1 MTFRKE
7 REFIRL
13 THNEPLMLTVSALCD
28 FLWEDFVRETQPTVN
43 YLIDHY
49 NITQLSRFG
58 KELFDYLYNGG
69 AVTPLVT
76 EDEAEDYFRA
86 KQDGQNPALPTGYKP
101 ENAFWVRLF
110 LNVCQA
116 PTWPNIRTIS
126 CGDQFNAG
134 NNAVNILNKLSEII
148 EAQIQADE
156 TVAYMLTE
164 GREEVQQLREQFIQ
178 AKNAGNDLLAV
189 ELRAKGKALGQ
200 QIEDALS
207 KAAQKTQPAVNK
219 AIDKVSQEANDL
231 NDAFSSLAGDTIGV
245 GAKTDDLQAKLDLA
259 KKLKKNKNLKELITK
274 IGALKRAWAN
284 RKRAKKSQS
293 NYSDVVA
300 AKFSDDVKN
309 AYPIEL
315 ALAGDQLGK
324 ALFALKYSQKTL
336 LTKDYEAKTNEL
348 NKGPIVMY
356 VDISGSMAGEPEI
369 WSKAITYVI
378 AEECLEQH
386 RELQIHLF
394 DSIIQ
399 DSVILKGDRKNN
411 KDLIEFVMTWMT
423 KGGTSFCNVINHVLC
438 EAKIDPRADVL
449 MITDGESNVTDAFIR
464 RLNAFK
470 DEKDLQWSSFCIGR
484 KAHVLDEF
492 SDEVFSVNIN
502 DDSRSAE
509 LFQRS
514 IR

>member
-1 MTFRKE
+1 MTFKKE

-13 THNEPLMLTVSALCD
+13 THNEPLLLSVSALCD
-28 FLWEDFVRETQPTVN
+28 FLWEDFVRESQPTVN

-76 EDEAEDYFRA
+76 EDQAEDYFRA
-86 KQDGQNPALPTGYKP
+86 KQNGLNPALPTGYKP
-101 ENAFWVRLF
+101 ENAFWVKLF
-110 LNVCQA
+110 LTITQA
-116 PTWPNIRTIS
+116 PAWPNIRAIS
-126 CGDQFNAG
+126 CGDQFNSG
-134 NNAVNILNKLSEII
+134 NNAISILNKLSEII
-148 EAQIQADE
+148 ETQIQANDSI
-156 TVAYMLTE
+156 AYMLTQ
-164 GREEVQQLREQFIQ
+164 GREEVQQLREQFLQ
-178 AKNAGNDLLAV
+178 AKKDGDDELAA

-200 QIEDALS
+200 QIEETLS
-207 KAAQKTQPAVNK
+207 EAAQKAQPAISK
-219 AIDKVSQEANDL
+219 AMDKVCQEANDL
-231 NDAFSSLAGDTIGV
+231 NDAFSSLAGETIGV

-259 KKLKKNKNLKELITK
+259 KKLKKNKNLKQLITK

-300 AKFSDDVKN
+300 AKFSDDIKN

-378 AEECLEQH
+378 AEECLEQN

-399 DSVILKGDRKNN
+399 DSVILKGDRKSNN
-411 KDLIEFVMTWMT
+411 DLINFVMTWMT
-423 KGGTSFCNVINHVLC
+423 KGGTSFCSVINHVLC
-438 EAKIDPRADVL
+438 EAKIDPKADIL

-484 KAHVLDEF
+484 KSHILNEF
-492 SDEVFSVNIN
+492 SDDVFSVNI
-502 DDSRSAE
+502 DDDTNSAE
-509 LFQRS
+509 LFQKS

>member
-1 MTFRKE
+1 MTFKKE

-13 THNEPLMLTVSALCD
+13 THNEPLMLSVSALCD
-28 FLWEDFVRETQPTVN
+28 FLWEDFVRESQPTVN

-58 KELFDYLYNGG
+58 KEIFDYLYNGG

-76 EDEAEDYFRA
+76 EDEAENYFRA
-86 KQDGQNPALPTGYKP
+86 KQNGENPALPTGYKP
-101 ENAFWVRLF
+101 ENAFWVKLF
-110 LNVCQA
+110 LSVTQA
-116 PTWPNIRTIS
+116 PAWPNIQALS
-126 CGDQFNAG
+126 CGDQFNSG

-148 EAQIQADE
+148 EAQIQANQ
-156 TVAYMLTE
+156 TLAYMLTQ
-164 GREEVQQLREQFIQ
+164 GREEVQQLREQFLQ
-178 AKNAGNDLLAV
+178 AKKDGDDLTAA
-189 ELRAKGKALGQ
+189 ELRKKGKALGQ
-200 QIEDALS
+200 KMEEILS
-207 KAAQKTQPAVNK
+207 EAAQKANPAVSK
-219 AIDKVSQEANDL
+219 AMDKVCQESNEL
-231 NDAFSSLAGDTIGV
+231 NDAFSSLAGDTIGI

-356 VDISGSMAGEPEI
+356 IDISGSMAGQPEI

-378 AEECLEQH
+378 AEECLEQN

-399 DSVILKGDRKNN
+399 DSVTLKGSRKTNR
-411 KDLIEFVMTWMT
+411 DLIDFVMTWMT
-423 KGGTSFCNVINHVLC
+423 KGGTSFCSVINHALC
-438 EAKIDPRADVL
+438 EAKIDPRADIL
-449 MITDGESNVTDAFIR
+449 MITDGEANVTDAFIK
-464 RLNAFK
+464 RLNTFK
-470 DEKDLQWSSFCIGR
+470 AEKDLQWSSFCIGR
-484 KAHVLDEF
+484 KSHVLNEF
-492 SDEVFSVNIN
+492 SDEVFSVNID
-502 DDSRSAE
+502 DDSYSAE
-509 LFQRS
+509 LFQKS